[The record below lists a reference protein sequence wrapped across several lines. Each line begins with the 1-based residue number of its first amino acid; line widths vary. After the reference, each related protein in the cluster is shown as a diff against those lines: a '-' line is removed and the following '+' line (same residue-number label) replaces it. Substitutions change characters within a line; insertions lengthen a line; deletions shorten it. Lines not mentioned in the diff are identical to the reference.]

1 MRTLS
6 LKSAAASVQ
15 LQECA
20 YTTLRPTQWA
30 FNYDFANLLF
40 QGLVLTLKKIK
51 NGLNMFAV
59 KSEDMYK
66 QFAVPSVLATLS
78 KLHLELN

>member
-20 YTTLRPTQWA
+20 YTTLRPTRWA
-30 FNYDFANLLF
+30 FSYDFANLLF
-40 QGLVLTLKKIK
+40 QGLVLTLKKLK

-78 KLHLELN
+78 KLRLELN

>member
-6 LKSAAASVQ
+6 LKSAAASMQ

-20 YTTLRPTQWA
+20 YTTLRPTRWA
-30 FNYDFANLLF
+30 FSYDFANLLF
-40 QGLVLTLKKIK
+40 QGLVLTLKKLK

-78 KLHLELN
+78 KLHLELS

>member
-20 YTTLRPTQWA
+20 YTTLRPTRWA
-30 FNYDFANLLF
+30 FSYNFANLLF

-66 QFAVPSVLATLS
+66 QFAVPSVFATLS

>member
-1 MRTLS
+1 M
-6 LKSAAASVQ
+6 KSAAASVQ

-20 YTTLRPTQWA
+20 YTTLRPTRWA
-30 FNYDFANLLF
+30 FSYDFANLLF
-40 QGLVLTLKKIK
+40 QGLVLTLKKLK
-51 NGLNMFAV
+51 NGANANTLAV

-78 KLHLELN
+78 KLHLEFN